1 MNILPTAEQQEIADA
16 IAAVIRHDY
25 PLARLA
31 AVDTEP
37 VSDRERWP
45 AYGELGWFGLGLPE
59 QLGGVGCGAAE
70 EVMAFRELGR
80 HLGPLGVFAGSVAAR
95 LTAETAD
102 DALRARILAGE
113 VIVGWAEEGL
123 DATGDDL
130 VLAGTDADLLLVH
143 GPTGL
148 GLVDTTRLELRDDTP
163 DLDRQ
168 ISVRYAS
175 LAATPRLAEL
185 SPGSAVEAR
194 ATLLAAAMLAG
205 IAEAGRD
212 AAVSHATVR
221 EQFGVPIGSFQAV
234 KHRCADMAVRAE
246 AAWATVSYAA
256 VLLDEKDDSAAALA
270 LAAKLTATDA
280 AVRSAQE
287 SIQVHGGIGFT
298 YEQGAHLYV
307 RRAHVLDHVLGGR
320 RRHLADFLAIP
331 TLLP

>member
-1 MNILPTAEQQEIADA
+1 M
-16 IAAVIRHDY
+16 
-25 PLARLA
+25 
-31 AVDTEP
+31 
-37 VSDRERWP
+37 
-45 AYGELGWFGLGLPE
+45 
-59 QLGGVGCGAAE
+59 
-70 EVMAFRELGR
+70 
-80 HLGPLGVFAGSVAAR
+80 FAGSVAAR

-102 DALRARILAGE
+102 DALRARILTGE

-205 IAEAGRD
+205 IAEAVRD
-212 AAVSHATVR
+212 AAVSYATVR

-256 VLLDEKDDSAAALA
+256 VLVDEKDDSAAALA